1 MAAQEAVIC
10 ALEMKRT
17 RQPVREFSEGTENLI
32 RAMQRHN
39 VRRLLCITGVG
50 AGTSRGHG
58 GFWFDRV
65 IQPFFLN
72 TIYEDRDR
80 QERLVAACDRDW
92 SIIRPAQLT
101 DGRARARFSVV
112 RNVRGLRANRILRA
126 DVAEWTIAQ
135 LKTGQNLYRGIVL
148 TE

>member
-10 ALEMKRT
+10 ALEVKPT
-17 RQPVREFSEGTENLI
+17 RQPVRDFSEGTENLI

-39 VRRLLCITGVG
+39 VRRLLCITGAG

-72 TIYEDRDR
+72 TIYADRNR

-92 SIIRPAQLT
+92 LLIRPAQLT

-112 RNVRGLRANRILRA
+112 RNVRGLRTNRISRA

-135 LKTGQNLYRGIVL
+135 LKTGQNLYRAIVL